1 MERDIDTAAGT
12 LANTTGGPGASV
24 RGMKRGDPEPDAQ
37 TAAALTD
44 LPGAECKRPRI
55 DGTTVVDIG
64 QGPWYNAQLGMDAD
78 DGERLQPASK
88 DDVTMSSV
96 ARGGISLPISRID
109 RWVSGGQGGNM
120 RGRIVQGDGGES

>member
-1 MERDIDTAAGT
+1 MLMSTDVASIMLPVSRGVMERDIDTAAGT

-64 QGPWYNAQLGMDAD
+64 QVRVPLLSFHVCIYSPKVSSTLPFLL
-78 DGERLQPASK
+78 LQSK
-88 DDVTMSSV
+88 LLFP
-96 ARGGISLPISRID
+96 GISMGVMI
-109 RWVSGGQGGNM
+109 M
-120 RGRIVQGDGGES
+120 F